1 MAEKEPK
8 TASFD
13 EESSVDTLSI
23 SGQIAKESANE
34 IQYRTCS
41 WQKVCV
47 SFRGVKASQRIG
59 AADRRL
65 AVLGV
70 YLPCHSVLPL
80 VRFFFRPRRIA
91 SSNLVVKVIFSSRVG
106 SWGYR
111 DSGCGRYGAI
121 HLSGPFPSLGFT
133 NLIHMQLSS
142 CGSFA

>member
-80 VRFFFRPRRIA
+80 VRIFFFGRGE
-91 SSNLVVKVIFSSRVG
+91 SLVLIWSSRSYSVLGLVPGVIVTVAVAATVQYTCQAHSLISG
-106 SWGYR
+106 SQ
-111 DSGCGRYGAI
+111 
-121 HLSGPFPSLGFT
+121 T
-133 NLIHMQLSS
+133 
-142 CGSFA
+142 